1 MMIIMAIKIA
11 VKLVVAA
18 LLIFST
24 TWYKFP
30 SQIIMYLTV
39 TLLNIIAIFLIVSA
53 LVEIVN
59 GYIRRKKL

>member
-1 MMIIMAIKIA
+1 MAIKIA